1 MAIGTSKVFSIEDF
15 RRGLDT
21 RRTPL
26 TAPGGSLRIL
36 ENAVINPGGEIE
48 KRHAFIQTTSSPMTP
63 NPWCMIGQFNTLHVF
78 GCPTAPVI
86 PLGTTPVAIVGHNLA
101 DPGETIIRY
110 EDVETYGDKF
120 VVVGLS
126 ATRTYIWYDGVVILD
141 VLGGP
146 ITGSYVRTY
155 KTKLYRAQGYIMSFS
170 GVGDPSENDPTSA
183 TNPGAGFIE
192 TAKNDPDA
200 EPVVAMEIFYDTMA
214 VFSRLATQVWKLDP
228 DPSLDELRQVL
239 RTGTVAPQSV
249 FQFHTGDILYLSDS
263 GVRSLKTQTVNALA
277 AVSDVGTAI
286 DPITTAIVR
295 DNPEAAVRARA
306 VVQPL
311 YGRYWLHIAGT
322 IYVLSYFPAGE
333 ITAWSTF
340 TLPFLVNSFAV
351 VGGHVAVQSDVGGL
365 YFYGGPSRVE
375 YDSTRVRVRTPHHDA
390 DKPTENKRIQSFDVM
405 CQGVWSVS
413 VGMLPNNT
421 DAFELAANISNN
433 TFGLMSIPFA
443 GYGTHFAFHLE
454 HQAPGPALLASIH
467 VNLNPGV
474 TK

>member
-1 MAIGTSKVFSIEDF
+1 MSKVFSIDDF

-48 KRHAFIQTTSSPMTP
+48 KRMAFIKCTSSPMSPT
-63 NPWCMIGQFNTLHVF
+63 PWCMIGQFNTLHVF
-78 GCPTAPVI
+78 ASPTAPVI
-86 PLGTTPVAIVGHNLA
+86 PPGTMPVPIVGHNLA
-101 DPGETIIRY
+101 YPGEAIIRY

-120 VVVGLS
+120 AVVGLS
-126 ATRTYIWYDGVVILD
+126 ATRTYIWYDGAVVMD

-146 ITGSYVRTY
+146 ITGSYIRTY
-155 KTKLYRAQGYIMSFS
+155 KTKMYRAQGYIMSFS
-170 GVGDPSENDPTSA
+170 GVGDPSEQDPAST

-200 EPVVAMEIFYDTMA
+200 EPVVALEVFYSNMA
-214 VFSRLATQVWKLDP
+214 VFSRLATQLWKLDP
-228 DPSLDELRQVL
+228 DPAVDELVQVL

-249 FQFHTGDILYLSDS
+249 VQFHTGDVLYLSDS
-263 GVRSLKTQTVNALA
+263 GIRSLKTQTVNALA
-277 AVSDVGTAI
+277 AVSDVGAAI
-286 DPITTAIVR
+286 DPIITNRLQVDPQGAF
-295 DNPEAAVRARA
+295 RARA

-311 YGRYWLHIAGT
+311 YGRYWLHISGT
-322 IYVLSYFPAGE
+322 IYALSYFPAGE

-340 TLPFLVNSFAV
+340 TPGFLVNSFAV
-351 VGGHVAVQSDVGGL
+351 VGSYVIVQSDVGDL
-365 YFYGGPSRVE
+365 YVYGGPSRSE
-375 YDSTRVRVRTPHHDA
+375 YDSSKVTVRTPHHDA

-405 CQGVWSVS
+405 CNGAWSVS

-454 HQAPGPALLASIH
+454 HAAPGPALLASIH
-467 VNLNPGV
+467 VNLQEGV
-474 TK
+474 VK